1 MSNPVKL
8 RRMAFT
14 DADGMM
20 SWGWTVQDNYAS
32 TLCRRMVMGDRVLNY
47 WAVGGDT
54 LTVPCKSYKLRCRWF
69 IPVGTPGMYSCHTS
83 LMRVLPIHTFPQAM
97 VCRTHKEPST

>member
-54 LTVPCKSYKLRCRWF
+54 LAVPCKSYKLRCRW
-69 IPVGTPGMYSCHTS
+69 CTS
-83 LMRVLPIHTFPQAM
+83 GWNSWYVFMPHASYA
-97 VCRTHKEPST
+97 CPSYTYFSTSNGL